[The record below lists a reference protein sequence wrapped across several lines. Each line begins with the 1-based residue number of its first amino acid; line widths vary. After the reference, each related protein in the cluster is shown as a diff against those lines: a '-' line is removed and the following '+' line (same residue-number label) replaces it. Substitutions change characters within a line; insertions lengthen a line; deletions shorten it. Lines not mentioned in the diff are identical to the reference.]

1 MKKYFQILKTTQIF
15 ENIETE
21 QLDNLLSCLGAKT
34 QHYKK
39 NDIILLADSEVSSV
53 GVILAGSAQIIRED
67 AMGNRTIMSELGEGD
82 IFAEAF
88 ACANV
93 SRIPV
98 TVLTTTGCEILFIQI
113 NRIVTSCSS
122 SCSFHTTLIKNLLQL
137 IAQKNIFLNNRIEI
151 LSQRSTREKLIAY
164 FSMQIKKFG
173 TNRFKIPFSRD
184 ELADFLCINR
194 SALSRELGNMRDDKL
209 LTFNKNE
216 FIINTANF
224 SELSL

>member
-1 MKKYFQILKTTQIF
+1 MKKYYHLLKSTQIF
-15 ENIETE
+15 ENIAIE
-21 QLDNLLSCLGAKT
+21 QLDNLLSCLGSKT

-53 GVILAGSAQIIRED
+53 GIIVSGSAHIIKED
-67 AMGNRTIMSELGEGD
+67 AMGNRTIMSELCEGD

-93 SRIPV
+93 NRIPV

-122 SCSFHTTLIKNLLQL
+122 ACSFHSTLIKNLLQL

-151 LSQRSTREKLIAY
+151 LSQRSTREKLIVY

-224 SELSL
+224 SELSI